1 MFSDLWTIFRKDL
14 TLERRSREM
23 SSVMIFFSL
32 LLVVIFQFTFEPGKV
47 NLTDLAPGLLWVM
60 IVFAGLLGFSR
71 SFAKDL
77 EHGGLSGMVI
87 APIDPGAIYLGKAS
101 ANIVFLLAME
111 GVMLPLLGIFLN
123 APVFS
128 NILRIAPVV
137 ILGTIGFAGVGTLF
151 AAISIH
157 TRLSEVIL
165 PLLLLPIVI
174 PLLIFAV
181 KATGKVMIGRPLSA
195 VATQLKFLAGLDVMF
210 LALSF
215 LLFEYTLS
223 E

>member
-1 MFSDLWTIFRKDL
+1 M
-14 TLERRSREM
+14 
-23 SSVMIFFSL
+23 MIFFAF

-60 IVFAGLLGFSR
+60 IVFSGLLGFSR

-77 EHGGLSGMVI
+77 EHHGLSGMAI
-87 APIDPGAIYLGKAS
+87 APIDPGAIYLGKTG
-101 ANIVFLLAME
+101 ANVCFLLAME

-128 NILRIAPVV
+128 NLLRIVPVV
-137 ILGTIGFAGVGTLF
+137 VLGTVGFASVGTLF
-151 AAISIH
+151 ASISVH

-165 PLLLLPIVI
+165 PLLLLPIVV

-181 KATGKVMIGRPLSA
+181 KATGRVMVGRSLA
-195 VATQLKFLAGLDVMF
+195 DVATQLKFLAGIDLMF

-215 LLFEYTLS
+215 LLFEYTLT